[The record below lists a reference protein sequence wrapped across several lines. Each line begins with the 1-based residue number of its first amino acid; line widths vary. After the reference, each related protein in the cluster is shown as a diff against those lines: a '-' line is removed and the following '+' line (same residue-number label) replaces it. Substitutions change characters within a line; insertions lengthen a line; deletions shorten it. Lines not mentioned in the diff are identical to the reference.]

1 MKCQF
6 CDVQDYEMET
16 LKKHMKESHADGKYL
31 FTQYVTFKFD
41 LNSCL
46 SCSYFYLN
54 VKKCSKLF
62 HFSNG
67 VCNVC
72 YRDIKSTHEALPL
85 PRMSF

>member
-31 FTQYVTFKFD
+31 FTQYVTIKFD

-46 SCSYFYLN
+46 CLVRIF
-54 VKKCSKLF
+54 
-62 HFSNG
+62 
-67 VCNVC
+67 
-72 YRDIKSTHEALPL
+72 
-85 PRMSF
+85 PRKEMFKTFPF